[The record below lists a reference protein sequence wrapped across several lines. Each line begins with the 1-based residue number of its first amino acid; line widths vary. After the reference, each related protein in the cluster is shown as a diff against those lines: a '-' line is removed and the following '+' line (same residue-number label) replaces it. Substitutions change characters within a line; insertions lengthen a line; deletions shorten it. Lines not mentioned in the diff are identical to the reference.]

1 VHAWGIAIARAWT
14 RGSARAALNAAPAAP
29 VVLFIALFAPALAR
43 PAVAQNGSSQA
54 PADIR
59 AILEGTWH
67 LVEWHVD
74 GTVMRPPEMTGR
86 WMVHDG
92 VVMAIRHR
100 DGPKSFESTAAWGEY
115 RITATEWIYGYER
128 SEDSTGPTAA
138 ESKMRVRITKP
149 VPMLEWTIRRE
160 GGKLFLERPKSIRWE
175 FDGPWFTLYGADGKV
190 LRKYQK
196 VSN

>member
-1 VHAWGIAIARAWT
+1 
-14 RGSARAALNAAPAAP
+14 
-29 VVLFIALFAPALAR
+29 VLFAARSVALVALFVHTLAGPAS
-43 PAVAQNGSSQA
+43 AQNGSSQA

-59 AILEGTWH
+59 AILEGTWN
-67 LVEWHVD
+67 LVEWHAD
-74 GTVMRPPEMTGR
+74 GTIMRPPEMTGR

-128 SEDSTGPTAA
+128 SEDSAGPTAA
-138 ESKMRVRITKP
+138 ESKMRVRVTKP
-149 VPMLEWTIRRE
+149 VPMLAWTIRRE
-160 GGKLFLERPKSIRWE
+160 GSKLFLERPKSIRWE
-175 FDGPWFTLYGADGKV
+175 FDGPWFTLYAADGSI